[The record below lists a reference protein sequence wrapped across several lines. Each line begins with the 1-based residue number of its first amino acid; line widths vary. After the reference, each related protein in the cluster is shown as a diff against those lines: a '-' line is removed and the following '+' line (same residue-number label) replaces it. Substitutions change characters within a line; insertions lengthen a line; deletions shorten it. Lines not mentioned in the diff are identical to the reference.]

1 MKNIQNICDA
11 LASIEEV
18 VVKGQE
24 GNVIAVEFEGV
35 PVMVALTDED
45 VPRIRFSADVQRV
58 DAIDEGVLDTV
69 MYSLLD
75 LNTEI
80 DPIATA
86 IDSSDPDHLLIQ
98 ARTSLRDIDLQ
109 DEEIVGELRGLIFS
123 LPVIK
128 QAIEESV
135 VVTV

>member
-86 IDSSDPDHLLIQ
+86 IDSSDPDNLLIQ

-109 DEEIVGELRGLIFS
+109 DEEIVGELKGLIFS

-135 VVTV
+135 LEVA